1 MKALV
6 TGGAGFIGS
15 NIGERYLSSFVV
27 GEKDLAKYNPKVFA
41 QKEHLRRHPVE
52 IAEII
57 NMANGKRKVLFG
69 SDFSLEDWIKI
80 EKFYTNHKQYKIWI
94 D

>member
-1 MKALV
+1 MKNNNK
-6 TGGAGFIGS
+6 THNRS
-15 NIGERYLSSFVV
+15 
-27 GEKDLAKYNPKVFA
+27 
-41 QKEHLRRHPVE
+41 VE

-80 EKFYTNHKQYKIWI
+80 EKFYTNHKQYEIWM